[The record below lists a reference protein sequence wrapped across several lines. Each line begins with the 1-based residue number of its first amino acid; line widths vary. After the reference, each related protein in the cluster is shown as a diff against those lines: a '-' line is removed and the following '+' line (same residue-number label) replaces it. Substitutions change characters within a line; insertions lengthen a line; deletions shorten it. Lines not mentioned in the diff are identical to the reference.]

1 MLRRVAIGGV
11 AVLAC
16 VALPC
21 ATLSAATLRTA
32 TVISSN
38 TVRLSDLFADL
49 EPGQDKV
56 LGPAPAPGLS
66 IQVGGGQLIAIAD
79 QYGVDW
85 LDQSA
90 SALATITRAGR
101 VLDKSYFADLVEKN
115 LPDIG
120 AGGVSVDLFDFHPI
134 TVPPDD
140 PKPVVLSDLN
150 WDQHSGRFSATI
162 YRAQPTGDITQDSFM
177 LTGAIHAA
185 RKVLVFSH
193 AMQTGAVITPS
204 DVQINDSYTGAAN
217 AKTYANETDVDG
229 MTLANTVLAG
239 EPVLD
244 RDLHRTILVHKGDP
258 VLIAFSAPGIH
269 LAATGRALEDGG
281 AGQYMRALNPATAMI
296 VTGRVINSSE
306 IEVEPGS
313 TAIPSDSNT
322 LRRLTAS
329 ARGNSRADMSLR

>member
-1 MLRRVAIGGV
+1 MLRRVAIGGM
-11 AVLAC
+11 AAMAC
-16 VALPC
+16 VALQC
-21 ATLSAATLRTA
+21 APLSAATLRTA
-32 TVISSN
+32 TVISAS
-38 TVRLSDLFADL
+38 TVKLSDLFADL

-56 LGPAPAPGLS
+56 LGPAPAPGTS

-120 AGGVSVDLFDFHPI
+120 VGAVSVDLFDFHPI
-134 TVPPDD
+134 TVPPND

-150 WDQHSGRFSATI
+150 WDQHSGRFSATV

-193 AMQTGAVITPS
+193 ALQTGAVITPA
-204 DVQINDSYTGAAN
+204 DVQINDSYTGTPN
-217 AKTYANETDVDG
+217 AKTYANEADVDG

-244 RDLHRTILVHKGDP
+244 RDLHRTILVHRGDP

-281 AGQYMRALNPATAMI
+281 AGQYMRALNLATAMI
-296 VTGRVINSSE
+296 ITGRVINSSE
-306 IEVEPGS
+306 IEVDPGS

-329 ARGNSRADMSLR
+329 ARANTRADTSLR